1 MFRVS
6 DWGKEE
12 SDADV
17 RRLEELKTL
26 DPTTEQSIPTTSS
39 PRGRSGMYGSV
50 LSGRAPDPKGPLDL
64 GHQRN
69 VGFVS
74 QTLQKVTKTNA
85 IAQIP
90 ISIRH
95 LQIEGE

>member
-1 MFRVS
+1 MQVYV
-6 DWGKEE
+6 DWR
-12 SDADV
+12 SS
-17 RRLEELKTL
+17 RLL
-26 DPTTEQSIPTTSS
+26 DSTTEQPIPTTSS

-50 LSGRAPDPKGPLDL
+50 LPGRAPDPKGPLDL

-85 IAQIP
+85 ITQIP

-95 LQIEGE
+95 SQIEGE